1 VRNQGHCQVQLEEA
15 SLNGFCVIWTAAPTT
30 NVCEAPILLKFN
42 FVSTDFTRTKGVKG
56 VPVRLCA
63 KTEMLRS
70 DDGNKAMVNEPE
82 MCYSVVKLFRDHGA
96 ERKLWND
103 KIRMEKKAE
112 KLNKR
117 IIHRESNANIASQC
131 HNNSAINGQ
140 QFDIPPQKKRRTSI
154 TPRASPTSDEDIRA
168 ELATTA
174 EALSS
179 ARPVSV
185 LGLRGNMKDSL
196 LEDQHS
202 TGAIILASE
211 GAAHLK
217 NGNVQVDSHS
227 SDCQKRS
234 PKTIV
239 GTSRS
244 SPPPAII
251 LQSPVRITEKQV
263 RSSYTYIS
271 QLRASMSCS
280 LKAASKVRAPIM
292 QYTLLV
298 ALFSI

>member
-1 VRNQGHCQVQLEEA
+1 
-15 SLNGFCVIWTAAPTT
+15 
-30 NVCEAPILLKFN
+30 
-42 FVSTDFTRTKGVKG
+42 
-56 VPVRLCA
+56 
-63 KTEMLRS
+63 MLRS

-82 MCYSVVKLFRDHGA
+82 MCHSVVKLFRDHGA

-244 SPPPAII
+244 SPPPANNSSKSVACFYVLFTQSGKQSQGTYYAIYLASRTFLNMKVELAAKLQIDPCLTRII
-251 LQSPVRITEKQV
+251 WVNSKGLKIVVDDDVVR
-263 RSSYTYIS
+263 
-271 QLRASMSCS
+271 QLPEAQIMTGSVHEFLHTGMAPS
-280 LKAASKVRAPIM
+280 AAKRPEVEVELM
-292 QYTLLV
+292 
-298 ALFSI
+298 F